1 MITAGA
7 FVAAA
12 AVGAIVRAL
21 AQAGAGDRYRL
32 PVGTL
37 AVNVGGSFLLGLLVG
52 WEAPAA
58 TVVGLAGIGS
68 LTTFSTFADEVV
80 GLWELDRPAAVA
92 YVAVSVLA
100 GTASAWVG
108 VQLVT

>member
-1 MITAGA
+1 MITAAA

-12 AVGAIVRAL
+12 ALGAIIRAL
-21 AQAGAGDRYRL
+21 AQAGAGDRFRL
-32 PVGTL
+32 PAGTL
-37 AVNVGGSFLLGLLVG
+37 AVNVVGSFLLGLLAG
-52 WEAPAA
+52 WEAPAV

-92 YVAVSVLA
+92 YVAVSVLGGVA
-100 GTASAWVG
+100 AAWLG
-108 VQLVT
+108 LQLAT